1 MERKGRQRLVAV
13 FGCVLAAAALTAR
26 SARAADA
33 ADVGVDRM
41 RLSTDRSG
49 ILSVES
55 GGVLPHL
62 GLAGAAWLGYAND
75 PLVLHRLPDG
85 PRVGSLVNDRW
96 SGAVSAAV
104 GVLGRAQLA
113 LEVPVT
119 FYQDRSG
126 GGLVAS
132 ARSLDAFGVG
142 SLRLVPKVRLLDTA
156 RHGLDLAVQAGVTAP
171 LGADSYIGSE
181 WTVQPEVAA
190 SRTVG
195 DLRLGVNVGAALRER
210 ARLADERLG
219 SELLGQVG
227 AAYGLARATGLPVE
241 LGAVLA
247 AAASAAHPFEREDET
262 SVEARGY
269 GAIDV
274 AAPVRLLAGAG
285 FGLASGWGTPD
296 WRVFAGLQVT
306 IPRKAAPAP
315 VAAAPLPPPPP
326 PPAPAPAPRP
336 PADTDGDGIVDTQD
350 RCPTVPGPAENH
362 GCPDTDRD
370 RDGVVDRLDACP
382 DLPGPRENRGC
393 PVKGAARLEGDRIT
407 LEENVYFD
415 TAKATIQA
423 RSNPLLDSVATIVKA
438 HPEIGKLRVEGHT
451 DARGGAAYNRALSQR
466 RAAAVVKALVKRG
479 VPAERLVAQG
489 FGPDQP
495 VADNATAEGRAK
507 NRRVELRVVDPNAGI
522 R

>member
-1 MERKGRQRLVAV
+1 MARAELRRRMAVVGWTLVT
-13 FGCVLAAAALTAR
+13 AAALAGR
-26 SARAADA
+26 AAVAADA
-33 ADVGVDRM
+33 TDVTIERM
-41 RLSTDRSG
+41 RLSSDRGG

-62 GLAGAAWLGYAND
+62 GVAGALWVGYAND
-75 PLVLHRLPDG
+75 ELVLHRLPDG

-96 SGAVSAAV
+96 GGAVSASV
-104 GVLGRAQLA
+104 GFLDRAQLT

-142 SLRLVPKVRLLDTA
+142 SLRLVPKVRLLEA
-156 RHGLDLAVQAGVTAP
+156 GRHGVDLAVQAGVTAP
-171 LGADSYIGSE
+171 LGAESYIGSE
-181 WTVQPEVAA
+181 WTVQPEAAA

-195 DLRLGVNVGAALRER
+195 DVRLGVNLGAALRNR

-219 SELLGQVG
+219 SELLGQLG
-227 AAYGLARATGLPVE
+227 AAYGLKRATGLPVE

-262 SVEARGY
+262 SVEARAY
-269 GAIDV
+269 GAVDV
-274 AAPVRLLAGAG
+274 VEPVRVLAGAG
-285 FGLASGWGTPD
+285 LGLVSGWGTPD

-306 IPRKAAPAP
+306 IPRKAAPVP
-315 VAAAPLPPPPP
+315 VAATPPP
-326 PPAPAPAPRP
+326 PPAPTPKPKP
-336 PADTDGDGIVDTQD
+336 PADTDGDGIVDAQD

-370 RDGVVDRLDACP
+370 GDGVVDRLDACP
-382 DLPGPRENRGC
+382 DLPGPKENRGC

-407 LEENVYFD
+407 LEENVYFA
-415 TAKATIQA
+415 TAKDVIQK
-423 RSNPLLDSVATIVKA
+423 RSDPLLDNVATIMKA
-438 HPEIGKLRVEGHT
+438 HPEIGKIRVEGHT
-451 DARGGAAYNRALSQR
+451 DGRGGAAYNRALSQR
-466 RAAAVVKALVKRG
+466 RAAAVVKALVRRG

-489 FGPDQP
+489 FGSDRP
-495 VADNATAEGRAK
+495 VTDNATAEGRAK
-507 NRRVELRVVDPNAGI
+507 NRRVELRVVDPNTAGTK
-522 R
+522 